1 MNPPIKSNS
10 LQNYHLL
17 LYRRALHPEFFQL
30 KGRRTLVHHGFEFE
44 AWIMPGAHLLRFQ
57 TPGFAAC
64 ELVTDQMANLP
75 TEGAVTSF
83 MCAGEHD
90 FEYAFDQTKVKYVSS
105 VQTETLGEN
114 LYASTYDEML
124 QFAAET
130 DSLFHRWLDADG
142 GKCLS
147 LLEVQ
152 RIKNEVHAHGY
163 HLLSNG
169 GLVLRTQTIFDHA

>member
-1 MNPPIKSNS
+1 
-10 LQNYHLL
+10 
-17 LYRRALHPEFFQL
+17 
-30 KGRRTLVHHGFEFE
+30 
-44 AWIMPGAHLLRFQ
+44 MPGAHLLRFQ

-114 LYASTYDEML
+114 LYASTYEEML

-130 DSLFHRWLDADG
+130 DSLFHRWLDSDG

-147 LLEVQ
+147 LLEVH
-152 RIKNEVHAHGY
+152 EVHAHGY
-163 HLLSNG
+163 HLLAAG